1 MQKELI
7 LKKIQSV
14 LDDSKKAPKHQ
25 TLSFKDYDDDNN
37 DDDEATTTH
46 NTRLLSCIGN
56 FSPRNSH
63 YVKTAN
69 DEIKKLGITS
79 SYVTVVLRGILE
91 ALRHDIESG
100 VLDTF
105 EQMVNGEIFLDFI
118 EMAEYF
124 LRKNYKDP
132 AAVIAGGVLEEHL
145 RKLSLKNDL
154 PVKNGNDYIRAD
166 ALNTSLRTNNVYNLV
181 QDKIIIGWLGIR
193 NKAAHGDYHEYDKS
207 QVNSFIEGLLVFINN
222 FPA

>member
-1 MQKELI
+1 MMHKEVI
-7 LKKIQSV
+7 VKKIQEV
-14 LDDSKKAPKHQ
+14 LDYSKTAPEH
-25 TLSFKDYDDDNN
+25 SDCSNFEN
-37 DDDEATTTH
+37 DESTTMH
-46 NTRLLSCIGN
+46 NTRLFACINN
-56 FSPRNSH
+56 FSPRNSS
-63 YVKTAN
+63 YIKTAS
-69 DEIKKLGITS
+69 DAIKQSDITNT
-79 SYVTVVLRGILE
+79 YTTIILKGILKG
-91 ALRHDIESG
+91 LQLDIESG
-100 VLDTF
+100 SFNTF
-105 EQMVNGEIFLDFI
+105 EEIINGDIFSDFI

-124 LRKNYKDP
+124 LKKNYKDP

-154 PVKNGNDYIRAD
+154 PVKNGKDYIQAD
-166 ALNTSLRTNNVYNLV
+166 TLNTSLRTNNVYNLV